1 MDESGCFFKAL
12 SDKGLVEKGKQAKG
26 GQKSKQ
32 RSTVAFFVNAAGEK
46 VDQPIVIW
54 KSKLPRFAKLLEN
67 DIKERDIV
75 GKVGDVSTETVTS
88 WMERIN
94 KLI

>member
-32 RSTVAFFVNAAGEK
+32 RSTVAFFVNAAGAN
-46 VDQPIVIW
+46 PIVIW
-54 KSKLPRFAKLLEN
+54 KSKLPRFAKF
-67 DIKERDIV
+67 

-94 KLI
+94 ELI